1 MHTFKYTKIKHIHR
15 TEKYDGKK
23 KKKKV
28 YQKTREGEQC
38 GHGHGNQTWLEQDLG
53 RVSGLAS
60 GKMPKDG
67 FFYARLTSGGGGCL
81 ANVSPKPKSGGGGSQ
96 VK

>member
-1 MHTFKYTKIKHIHR
+1 MM
-15 TEKYDGKK
+15 EDKK
-23 KKKKV
+23 KKQKV

-81 ANVSPKPKSGGGGSQ
+81 AMFRQNRNLEEEAHK
-96 VK
+96 